1 MNRILKEKIRESL
14 SSVLPVAGIVLII
27 SFTVAPVSISTI
39 MMFLVGAVLLIAGM
53 ALFTLGTEMA
63 MTPMGEIVGA
73 HLTKTRKLPLIIII
87 GFLVGFI
94 ITIAEPDLQ
103 VLAEQIPSIPTY
115 TLIVTVALGVGLFL
129 IIALLRIV
137 FNLKLSYIL
146 VGFYALLAI
155 IAYFV
160 PGDFI
165 AIAFDS
171 GGVTTGPVTVPFILA
186 LGVGVASVR
195 SDGEADND
203 SFGLIALCSLG
214 PIIAVMILGM
224 IFNTQGEY
232 AEIVIPNIEN
242 TADLW
247 NSFLVTFPKYMG
259 EVAVAITPI
268 FVFFIIYQIVALKL
282 PVKNLLK
289 IVVGLIYTF
298 VGLVLFLT
306 GVSVGFMPAGN
317 LLAQQLASLDYNWII
332 VPIGMIIGYFIVTA
346 EPAVY
351 VLNKQVEEITEGA
364 ISEKVMKL
372 GLSLGVSLSVGL
384 SMIRVLTGIS
394 IVWFLI
400 PGYVI
405 AIGLSFFVPKIFT
418 SIAFD
423 SGGVASGPLTTTFL
437 LPFAM
442 GACEALGGNIT
453 TDAFGIVA
461 MVAMTP
467 IITIQVIGL
476 YYKFKQGKIE
486 ETDEAQDE
494 IEDEIIELSDQED

>member
-1 MNRILKEKIRESL
+1 MNRILREKCKESL
-14 SSVLPVAGIVLII
+14 TSVVPVVLIVFI
-27 SFTVAPVSISTI
+27 IAFTVAPVSISTI
-39 MMFLVGAVLLIAGM
+39 MMFLGGAVLLVAGM

-73 HLTKTRKLPLIIII
+73 HLTKTRKLPLMIIV

-103 VLAEQIPSIPTY
+103 VLARQISSIPSY
-115 TLIVTVALGVGLFL
+115 NLIVAVAIGVGLFL
-129 IIALLRIV
+129 IIALLRII
-137 FNLKLSYIL
+137 FRLRLSYIL
-146 VGFYALLAI
+146 VAFYMILAVV
-155 IAYFV
+155 AYFV
-160 PGDFI
+160 PSDFI
-165 AIAFDS
+165 PIAFDS

-195 SDGEADND
+195 SDGDADND

-214 PIIAVMILGM
+214 PIIAVLLLGM
-224 IFNTQGEY
+224 IFDGQGDY
-232 AEIVIPNIEN
+232 TTIVIPEIAT
-242 TADLW
+242 TADLGSAFAE
-247 NSFLVTFPKYMG
+247 SFPTYMG
-259 EVAVAITPI
+259 EVAVAIGPI
-268 FVFFIIYQIVALKL
+268 FLFFLIYQALALRL
-282 PVKNLLK
+282 PGRNLLK
-289 IVVGLIYTF
+289 IIVGLVYTF
-298 VGLVLFLT
+298 LGLVLFLT
-306 GVSVGFMPAGN
+306 GVNVGFMPAGN
-317 LLAQQLASLDYNWII
+317 LLAQQLAGLSYNWII

-364 ISEKVMKL
+364 ISQKAMKL
-372 GLSLGVSLSVGL
+372 GLSIGVSLSVGL
-384 SMIRVLTGIS
+384 SMIRVLTGLP

-405 AIGLSFFVPKIFT
+405 AIGLSFFVPRIFT

-442 GACEALGGNIT
+442 GACEAVGGNIAA
-453 TDAFGIVA
+453 DAFGIVA

-476 YYKFKQGKIE
+476 YYKLKTGGME
-486 ETDEAQDE
+486 DADEAQLE
-494 IEDEIIELSDQED
+494 IEDEVIELSDEEE